1 MLQYFNGDDRK
12 THETEETEPYSS
24 AVGDFLMVVQF
35 WTTFRVVLGFVK
47 DDSGVL
53 GSADCAFFFLLL
65 LSKRMVSLTFLL
77 IVVRHL
83 ALSLTPGSKGRTFPL
98 LLSMLINYLREGGG
112 PSHHPEEPKM

>member
-1 MLQYFNGDDRK
+1 
-12 THETEETEPYSS
+12 
-24 AVGDFLMVVQF
+24 
-35 WTTFRVVLGFVK
+35 
-47 DDSGVL
+47 
-53 GSADCAFFFLLL
+53 
-65 LSKRMVSLTFLL
+65 MVSLTFLL